1 MKPASTPRPA
11 TNLPATAPSITQ
23 TRNTS
28 AWAASPTPTQSKAIS
43 RSSSA
48 ACTLGVSDQSGL
60 TQRML
65 PNIFGDRM
73 FRKGIAAQLLAF
85 DVLYRLVRIAFQT
98 IRMEDDNQGQGGV
111 VSRPMVAMLPK
122 ALAAPCLG
130 ERRVSHNPP

>member
-98 IRMEDDNQGQGGV
+98 IRMEDDNQGQGRGGSSPHV
-111 VSRPMVAMLPK
+111 PD
-122 ALAAPCLG
+122 AAEAPPGPCL
-130 ERRVSHNPP
+130 SA